1 MEIKN
6 EENVITNL
14 LDRYEAFKLKWL
26 QLNEQDMFDWLALQD
41 EMEFKVIEL
50 KSIYAEDELTYD
62 RDYWLRVAELKQ
74 IKDSDGKKRYT
85 DVTAKAIADNE
96 FYDRELKMI
105 VEKATYEN
113 LQNKAK
119 KIVEYINVV
128 KLALRKDFS
137 I

>member
-1 MEIKN
+1 MTIQEM
-6 EENVITNL
+6 
-14 LDRYEAFKLKWL
+14 LDKYEAFKLKWL

-41 EMEFKVIEL
+41 DMEYKIVEL
-50 KSIYAEDELTYD
+50 KSAYAEDELTYD
-62 RDYWLRVAELKQ
+62 RDYWLRLVELKQ
-74 IKDSDGKKRYT
+74 LKDEFGKKRYT
-85 DVTAKAIADNE
+85 VDEAKWICDDE
-96 FYDRELKMI
+96 FYERELKMI
-105 VEKATYEN
+105 VEKATWEN